1 MTKIIRNLIIFIL
14 AIIEFFEFPLNINNY
29 QFEYDLLSEINNQ
42 RLIYGLNELELSFE
56 LCAAAE
62 IRAEEISEIWS
73 HTRPD
78 GTKFDV
84 LIHNIEW
91 SLAGENLAKSKV
103 DVTLATVCNS
113 WMNSESHRKNIL
125 NSRFQKCGIGEF
137 VADNTIYIALILS
150 D

>member
-1 MTKIIRNLIIFIL
+1 MTKFIRNLIIFIL
-14 AIIEFFEFPLNINNY
+14 AIIEIFEFPLNINNY

-56 LCAAAE
+56 LCTAAE

-103 DVTLATVCNS
+103 DVTLATVCDS

-125 NSRFQKCGIGEF
+125 NPKFNQCGIAE
-137 VADNTIYIALILS
+137 YISDDICYVALILS